1 MQRTIVA
8 SFKRGENVCYAFGA
22 WQYDYGAILSLQ
34 GLELPESVEIHFA
47 STERGGG
54 SETRVGTTKGGVTN
68 VTIPNALLE
77 LKKNSDY
84 NIYAFVYLDN
94 GTSGCTEYKVCISVK
109 ARPSPGEEHP
119 DAEKDNPF
127 ADAIKAVNEAAE
139 RVEKSKE
146 IDRQQ
151 IAANTQNIES
161 LQKEM
166 KLRPEIQVV
175 NELPPDAVDHPD
187 VVYLVLEGE

>member
-1 MQRTIVA
+1 M
-8 SFKRGENVCYAFGA
+8 
-22 WQYDYGAILSLQ
+22 
-34 GLELPESVEIHFA
+34 
-47 STERGGG
+47 
-54 SETRVGTTKGGVTN
+54 TN

-84 NIYAFVYLDN
+84 SIYAFVYLED
-94 GTSGCTEYKVCISVK
+94 GTSGCTEYKVCMSVK

-119 DAEKDNPF
+119 DTEKENPF
-127 ADAIKAVNEAAE
+127 ANAIKAVNEAAE

-151 IAANTQNIES
+151 IDTNVRNIED
-161 LQKEM
+161 LQNKM

-175 NELPPDAVDHPD
+175 DELPPDAVDHPD
-187 VVYLVLEGE
+187 VVYLVLEGKNK